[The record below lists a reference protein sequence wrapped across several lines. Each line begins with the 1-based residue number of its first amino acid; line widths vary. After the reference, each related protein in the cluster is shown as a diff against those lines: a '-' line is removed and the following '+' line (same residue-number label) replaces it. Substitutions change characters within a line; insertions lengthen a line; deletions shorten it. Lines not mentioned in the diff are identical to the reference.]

1 MKDFKT
7 VIEFFSFA
15 VVFSLVKAQNF
26 VLNAG
31 HFFLR
36 KDRSS
41 SCVLLL
47 LIKFANLAILGID

>member
-1 MKDFKT
+1 MKDFET
-7 VIEFFSFA
+7 VIEVFSFA
-15 VVFSLVKAQNF
+15 MVFGLVKAQHF

-36 KDRSS
+36 KERSS